1 MDLLGIVENQ
11 IPRGPRAG
19 YFEGRD
25 GHQLRFARWRPS
37 VDTCR
42 GTVCLFTGRG
52 EFIEKYFET
61 IQDLR
66 RRGFAVATMD
76 WRGQGRSK
84 PRGPHAHKGHIASFR
99 LFDDDLRTF
108 MDQVVLPDCPP
119 PFFALAHSMGANVV
133 LRVMSDYAWFTRVV
147 ALAPLVALVPRRL
160 PSTMVRWLADLISAL
175 GLGAIYV
182 SGRGPLPAEQ
192 FPFAGNLYTSD
203 SRRFERNRKI
213 LEQDPGLGVGGPT
226 LGWLSAAFKA
236 MDQLQDKEFPTHI
249 KVPVLVV
256 SAGHDRVIV
265 NQALERLVSHL
276 PAGKLVTIDG
286 ARHEILMEKDIY
298 REQFWAAFDAFIP
311 GAAGERH
318 GFRTSSAAS

>member
-1 MDLLGIVENQ
+1 
-11 IPRGPRAG
+11 
-19 YFEGRD
+19 
-25 GHQLRFARWRPS
+25 
-37 VDTCR
+37 
-42 GTVCLFTGRG
+42 
-52 EFIEKYFET
+52 
-61 IQDLR
+61 
-66 RRGFAVATMD
+66 
-76 WRGQGRSK
+76 
-84 PRGPHAHKGHIASFR
+84 
-99 LFDDDLRTF
+99 
-108 MDQVVLPDCPP
+108 
-119 PFFALAHSMGANVV
+119 
-133 LRVMSDYAWFTRVV
+133 
-147 ALAPLVALVPRRL
+147 
-160 PSTMVRWLADLISAL
+160 MVRWLADLISAL